1 MAKINHPFLLKLEYS
16 FECLNYLGFAM
27 EYCAGGELFYH
38 IHKKGRLLEEEAKF
52 YFGEILMG
60 LDYLHKK

>member
-1 MAKINHPFLLKLEYS
+1 MQNERNIMAKINHPFLLKLEYS

-38 IHKKGRLLEEEAKF
+38 LKKIKRMDENTARF
-52 YFGEILMG
+52 YFA
-60 LDYLHKK
+60 